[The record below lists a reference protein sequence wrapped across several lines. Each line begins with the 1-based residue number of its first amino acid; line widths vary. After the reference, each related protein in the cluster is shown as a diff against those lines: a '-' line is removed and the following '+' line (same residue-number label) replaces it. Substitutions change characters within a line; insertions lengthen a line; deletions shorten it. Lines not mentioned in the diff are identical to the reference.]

1 MSFNIIVTLILLVSI
16 VLSDVELNEES
27 RPTTIKTTDK

>member
-1 MSFNIIVTLILLVSI
+1 MVTLILLVSI

-27 RPTTIKTTDK
+27 RPTTIKTTDKSGID

>member
-1 MSFNIIVTLILLVSI
+1 MVTLILLVSI